1 MIKCSTNT
9 LLQGFVKLFN
19 LILEV
24 GYFPSQWC
32 QGLIM
37 PIFKFGDLSDCNN
50 YQGISI
56 TSCLGKFLCLILK
69 ERLLIFLNENKI
81 LHPSQIGFL
90 PNHRTADHIFTLKSL
105 IDKNVTHKT
114 NRKIYA
120 CFVDFKKAFDSVWH
134 DGLFLK
140 LLKNKIGGKFFD
152 LIKNLYSNSR
162 CAVKQSQSRTS
173 FFPYLKGVR
182 QGCILSPLL
191 FNIYLNDLPQLFNDS
206 FFHPLLLPN
215 KTKLNCLLYAD
226 DLVLLSTSKEG
237 LQKFLDQLNN
247 WCKKWLMEINLK
259 KTKVMIFQKST
270 KKQQVSDFFNG
281 NKPIEKTQEYTYLG
295 LKLSSNRSFTQAIKT
310 LADKGTQALFLI
322 KKKANFSNLKPKL
335 AIKIF
340 NSIISP
346 ILLYNS
352 EIWGGYTCTN
362 KDFHKC
368 INGIKPKKAHLKFCK
383 LYLGLHGKATNVAF

>member
-1 MIKCSTNT
+1 MIKCSTNI

-32 QGLIM
+32 QGLIT
-37 PIFKFGDLSDCNN
+37 PIFKSGDLCDCNN
-50 YQGISI
+50 YRGISI
-56 TSCLGKFLCLILK
+56 TSCLGKFFCLILK

-114 NRKIYA
+114 NGKIYA
-120 CFVDFKKAFDSVWH
+120 CFVDFRKAFDSVWH

-152 LIKNLYSNSR
+152 LIKKLYSNSQ

-182 QGCILSPLL
+182 QGSILSPLL

-206 FFHPLLLPN
+206 SFHPLLLPN
-215 KTKLNCLLYAD
+215 ETKLNCLLYVD

-237 LQKFLDQLNN
+237 LQKCLDQLFGIL
-247 WCKKWLMEINLK
+247 CK
-259 KTKVMIFQKST
+259 
-270 KKQQVSDFFNG
+270 
-281 NKPIEKTQEYTYLG
+281 
-295 LKLSSNRSFTQAIKT
+295 
-310 LADKGTQALFLI
+310 
-322 KKKANFSNLKPKL
+322 
-335 AIKIF
+335 
-340 NSIISP
+340 
-346 ILLYNS
+346 
-352 EIWGGYTCTN
+352 
-362 KDFHKC
+362 
-368 INGIKPKKAHLKFCK
+368 
-383 LYLGLHGKATNVAF
+383 